1 MARKTAIE
9 AVERQWCRDLSRK
22 ELFLCDSSRLSR
34 LRIRVFG
41 QRTKVEHLYR
51 WLQDWLATEE
61 GIAFDNGAVRDSIH
75 VHGVPRKYQL
85 EGGWSIRES
94 DLPFLSH
101 GPLVASDGK
110 TILVHAFS
118 LRERAIRWLQVL
130 TAIVGLVVAL
140 LKGIPLLLP

>member
-1 MARKTAIE
+1 MAGKTEIE
-9 AVERQWCRDLSRK
+9 AVERQWCQDRLRK
-22 ELFLCDSSRLSR
+22 ELFLCNSSRLSR
-34 LRIRVFG
+34 LRMRVLG

-51 WLQDWLATEE
+51 WLQEWLATED

-101 GPLVASDGK
+101 GPLVAADGK
-110 TILVHAFS
+110 TILVQAFS
-118 LRERAIRWLQVL
+118 LRERAIQWLRVL
-130 TAIVGLVVAL
+130 TAIVGLVVAV
-140 LKGIPLLLP
+140 LKGVPLLLP